1 MLDFIVDNLGT
12 ILITVVLV
20 TILAAIVVK
29 LVRDKR
35 KGKSSCGGNCAHC
48 ALGGSCHGEDRGVVL
63 CSPRWPGVGGGGSFF
78 NDGQLYLS
86 T

>member
-20 TILAAIVVK
+20 TILAAIAVK

-48 ALGGSCHGEDRGVVL
+48 ALGGSCHSDKR
-63 CSPRWPGVGGGGSFF
+63 
-78 NDGQLYLS
+78 
-86 T
+86 

>member
-48 ALGGSCHGEDRGVVL
+48 ALGCSCHGDKR
-63 CSPRWPGVGGGGSFF
+63 
-78 NDGQLYLS
+78 
-86 T
+86 

>member
-48 ALGGSCHGEDRGVVL
+48 ALGGSCHDDKR
-63 CSPRWPGVGGGGSFF
+63 
-78 NDGQLYLS
+78 
-86 T
+86 

>member
-35 KGKSSCGGNCAHC
+35 KGKSSCGGSCAHC
-48 ALGGSCHGEDRGVVL
+48 ALGGSCHGDKR
-63 CSPRWPGVGGGGSFF
+63 
-78 NDGQLYLS
+78 
-86 T
+86 

>member
-29 LVRDKR
+29 LVREKR
-35 KGKSSCGGNCAHC
+35 KGKSSCGGNCSHC
-48 ALGGSCHGEDRGVVL
+48 ALGGSFHGDKR
-63 CSPRWPGVGGGGSFF
+63 
-78 NDGQLYLS
+78 
-86 T
+86 

>member
-20 TILAAIVVK
+20 TFLAAIVVK

-48 ALGGSCHGEDRGVVL
+48 ALGDSCHGDKR
-63 CSPRWPGVGGGGSFF
+63 
-78 NDGQLYLS
+78 
-86 T
+86 

>member
-35 KGKSSCGGNCAHC
+35 KGKSSCGGNCAYC
-48 ALGGSCHGEDRGVVL
+48 ALGGSCHGDKR
-63 CSPRWPGVGGGGSFF
+63 
-78 NDGQLYLS
+78 
-86 T
+86 

>member
-35 KGKSSCGGNCAHC
+35 KGKSSCGGNCPHC
-48 ALGGSCHGEDRGVVL
+48 ALGGSCHGDKR
-63 CSPRWPGVGGGGSFF
+63 
-78 NDGQLYLS
+78 
-86 T
+86 

>member
-48 ALGGSCHGEDRGVVL
+48 ALGGYCHGDKR
-63 CSPRWPGVGGGGSFF
+63 
-78 NDGQLYLS
+78 
-86 T
+86 

>member
-35 KGKSSCGGNCAHC
+35 KGKSSCGGNCARC
-48 ALGGSCHGEDRGVVL
+48 ALGGSCHGDKR
-63 CSPRWPGVGGGGSFF
+63 
-78 NDGQLYLS
+78 
-86 T
+86 

>member
-20 TILAAIVVK
+20 TILAAIAVK

-48 ALGGSCHGEDRGVVL
+48 ALGGSCHGDKR
-63 CSPRWPGVGGGGSFF
+63 
-78 NDGQLYLS
+78 
-86 T
+86 

>member
-20 TILAAIVVK
+20 TILASIVVK

-48 ALGGSCHGEDRGVVL
+48 ALGCSCHGDKR
-63 CSPRWPGVGGGGSFF
+63 
-78 NDGQLYLS
+78 
-86 T
+86 

>member
-48 ALGGSCHGEDRGVVL
+48 ALGGSCHGVKR
-63 CSPRWPGVGGGGSFF
+63 
-78 NDGQLYLS
+78 
-86 T
+86 

>member
-35 KGKSSCGGNCAHC
+35 KGKI
-48 ALGGSCHGEDRGVVL
+48 LLR
-63 CSPRWPGVGGGGSFF
+63 
-78 NDGQLYLS
+78 GQLCTLCARRLLPRR
-86 T
+86 